1 MVDRVIFGAL
11 GGGEFGCRA
20 SRPGYDVKT
29 ATKGQLLYDTSS
41 IVFQKVLSGETT
53 LLHNQNAGS
62 YNITGPTLPA
72 EYASYSN
79 LHMWANVY
87 FQLRWTFQDP
97 GRGNVD
103 SDMDLT
109 SLESV
114 YISGNTT
121 NMTYGVENGVVKF
134 SISTERHTLTGVDG
148 ANTANRY
155 IKSSWAVFN
164 ALMS

>member
-1 MVDRVIFGAL
+1 MVDRALFGSL
-11 GGGEFGCRA
+11 GGGVYGFRC
-20 SRPGYDVKT
+20 SRPGFAVKT
-29 ATKGQLLYDTSS
+29 ATKGQLLYDTSG

-87 FQLRWTFQDP
+87 FQLRWTFQNPPD
-97 GRGNVD
+97 VD
-103 SDMDLT
+103 SDLDLT
-109 SLESV
+109 SLETV
-114 YISGNTT
+114 NLAGNTT
-121 NMTYGVENGVVKF
+121 NLLYGVEGGVIKF
-134 SISTERHTLTGVDG
+134 SITTDRHTLTGTSG
-148 ANTANRY
+148 GNTANRY